1 MAKKHKMKLPK
12 RIAGMKIPKG
22 IRKGPIGNFLTSSG
36 GQLVIAE
43 ALLAAGGFY
52 AARRLDP
59 NTPAG
64 EAVRHPIDSMRAKL
78 GSYGG
83 GSFRSLRSSPARRR
97 VRVSQHVA
105 RAVPG
110 RCTDARAGLRHE
122 DGHGGRSDRKKAL
135 ILPRR
140 DVAAGGELRYAL
152 IEPEHCRSDRPI
164 DGAGASV
171 AHRLG

>member
-22 IRKGPIGNFLTSSG
+22 IRKGPIGTFLTSSG

-83 GSFRSLRSSPARRR
+83 GTSDRFARALRAGVYAFRNTLHEPFPDGAPTPEQVYDTRTDTEDDPPQKSPRPPAARRR
-97 VRVSQHVA
+97 GGRGAPVRTDRA
-105 RAVPG
+105 RA
-110 RCTDARAGLRHE
+110 L
-122 DGHGGRSDRKKAL
+122 
-135 ILPRR
+135 
-140 DVAAGGELRYAL
+140 
-152 IEPEHCRSDRPI
+152 RSDRPI

>member
-1 MAKKHKMKLPK
+1 MAKKHKVKLPK

-83 GSFRSLRSSPARRR
+83 GASDRF
-97 VRVSQHVA
+97 A
-105 RAVPG
+105 RAL
-110 RCTDARAGLRHE
+110 RAGVYAFRNALHE
-122 DGHGGRSDRKKAL
+122 
-135 ILPRR
+135 PF
-140 DVAAGGELRYAL
+140 
-152 IEPEHCRSDRPI
+152 P
-164 DGAGASV
+164 DGAPTPEQVYDTRTDTEEDPTAKKPSSSRGETSRREGSSGT
-171 AHRLG
+171 H